1 MVGCFF
7 LDVIC
12 FSFPAIVTLSEVSK
26 VTVKLEPAL
35 IYSLKVAVIFI
46 SPLKLKVPFEDVDE
60 KLDNSGATRSEIITK
75 EEEHYG

>member
-1 MVGCFF
+1 M
-7 LDVIC
+7 
-12 FSFPAIVTLSEVSK
+12 SK

-46 SPLKLKVPFEDVDE
+46 SPLKLKVPFEDVD

-75 EEEHYG
+75 DEVSERLLSQMVFISSPVASLMVSK